1 MDSSGLRVTWLQLLG
16 PIDAGLVVI
25 GVESVLDVKELVAH
39 KKKRTIPDF

>member
-25 GVESVLDVKELVAH
+25 GVLDVKELVAH